1 MNEENMNDNTIK
13 RKEQDWEMLDE
24 YDLDYSKAK
33 PNRFA
38 ERFGDKVVMVV
49 LDQDVAAVFET
60 SEAVNDVLRALIK
73 TMPTSSRVT
82 PKELA

>member
-1 MNEENMNDNTIK
+1 MSEIERTTEI
-13 RKEQDWEMLDE
+13 QDKDMPKE

-38 ERFGDKVVMVV
+38 ERFNNVTMVV
-49 LDQDVAAVFET
+49 LDADVAAVFET
-60 SEAVNDVLRALIK
+60 SEAVNDVLRALIE
-73 TMPTSSRVT
+73 TMPTSSRAA

>member
-1 MNEENMNDNTIK
+1 MNGENVSEI
-13 RKEQDWEMLDE
+13 EQINEIQEPDMLDE
-24 YDLDYSKAK
+24 YDFDYSKAK

-38 ERFGDKVVMVV
+38 ERFKDVTLVA
-49 LDQDVAAVFET
+49 LDPDVATVFET